1 MVSALWFCIKGM
13 LEMRMEDSFL
23 SPMNEPQCG
32 WCPFWSWEWRIWSA
46 VKVNTY
52 AWFVCCYGTISM
64 GGFTLV
70 LPRVKYLISVDL
82 NLVSEW
88 DWVMF
93 PPGEKNLV
101 VLSVLI
107 ERAYLSA
114 QLVSNPVCTRTN
126 LSSRKDVKS
135 PRGNN
140 NQPKNRTSRC
150 FSSCFSFRSLIT
162 YLPFRHEKV
171 VV

>member
-1 MVSALWFCIKGM
+1 MQVSTYCMMVSALWFCIKGM

-101 VLSVLI
+101 D
-107 ERAYLSA
+107 SA
-114 QLVSNPVCTRTN
+114 SSHMLVSKIKPCTSKYKYFTLKLRMAHYISSN
-126 LSSRKDVKS
+126 LFDS
-135 PRGNN
+135 PLLLGY
-140 NQPKNRTSRC
+140 P
-150 FSSCFSFRSLIT
+150 
-162 YLPFRHEKV
+162 
-171 VV
+171 